1 MSQGSDSYLT
11 SKYEVGHNW
20 EGSSSSGDWMLRKVI
35 NRINRQNVLGGKTKN
50 LLENKYNI
58 NCVLDMASVPLSI
71 MTKWN
76 KNFPY
81 DQHCR
86 KS

>member
-1 MSQGSDSYLT
+1 
-11 SKYEVGHNW
+11 
-20 EGSSSSGDWMLRKVI
+20 MLRKVI

-71 MTKWN
+71 MTK
-76 KNFPY
+76 
-81 DQHCR
+81 
-86 KS
+86 